1 MTDPN
6 ETNQSNVDSGDLTE
20 LPTSESSILE
30 SPISDSPAD
39 ASAPPPDRRLQ
50 RVLLVLIVLACAGV
64 TSLMVLNV
72 IEKKR
77 ADPGKDL
84 QGKSLTPSLF
94 DQPLEMVPFTLLD
107 QDGNPFG
114 SEQLKDKV
122 FVANFFFSTC
132 PTICP
137 RMLGHTRNLQ
147 IELKK
152 RLGPRAEFV
161 ELVSISVD
169 PEKDTPAKLRETAE
183 NWDADPN
190 MWHFLTGT
198 REEVWEVVDKSF
210 RTGVTANPKNKAEP
224 IIHSPN
230 YVLVDSLGRIRGYYD
245 GLNPEKRSELL
256 RDLLRLMS
264 SGE

>member
-1 MTDPN
+1 MTEINETDSQPPN
-6 ETNQSNVDSGDLTE
+6 EGG
-20 LPTSESSILE
+20 LPV
-30 SPISDSPAD
+30 
-39 ASAPPPDRRLQ
+39 PPDRRLQ

-72 IEKKR
+72 VEKR
-77 ADPGKDL
+77 RGVSSKDL
-84 QGKSLTPSLF
+84 QGKTLTPSLF
-94 DQPLEMVPFTLLD
+94 DQPLEMTPFALTD
-107 QDGNPFG
+107 QDGNPYG
-114 SEQLKDKV
+114 SEQLNEHV

-132 PTICP
+132 PTVCP
-137 RMLGHTRNLQ
+137 QMLAHTRELQ

-161 ELVSISVD
+161 KLISISVD

-183 NWDADPN
+183 NWDADLN
-190 MWHFLTGT
+190 MWRFLTGT
-198 REEVWEVVDKSF
+198 REQVWKVVDKSF

-245 GLNPEKRSELL
+245 GLKPEKRSELL
-256 RDLLRLMS
+256 RDLLLLVPPA
-264 SGE
+264 E